1 MASSFALACDALVR
15 ERDRAFL
22 ERVAADYKLDLTELE
37 SKYLESGAAV
47 KVPKKYKKREP
58 KSVMVT
64 DETGAPVEKPKKG
77 KAEKQSCEGVTA
89 KKEPC
94 KFSALK
100 GECFCK
106 RHLKAAADAAAGVVA
121 PDAPKKAPKPK
132 KVKEPKAAEPMHSH
146 PLDKEPEGEC
156 VVCET
161 HGNPLKATSNESLF
175 SCETHGNPLKATSN
189 ESLFSCEP
197 AKLEARLNAI
207 MEGADDSDSEDD
219 RESED
224 ESEAEVEDEP
234 VVKPAAESDGELSE
248 EEFEDE

>member
-22 ERVAADYKLDLTELE
+22 ERVAGDYNLDIKELE
-37 SKYLESGAAV
+37 SKYLESGADV

-77 KAEKQSCEGVTA
+77 KAEKQACEGVTA

-106 RHLKAAADAAAGVVA
+106 RHLKAAADAASGVEA
-121 PDAPKKAPKPK
+121 PEAPKKAPKPK

-161 HGNPLKATSNESLF
+161 HGNPFKATSNESMF
-175 SCETHGNPLKATSN
+175 N
-189 ESLFSCEP
+189 CEP

-207 MEGADDSDSEDD
+207 MEGADDT
-219 RESED
+219 ESES
-224 ESEAEVEDEP
+224 ESEAESDDSEHDCDDRAEEECVP
-234 VVKPAAESDGELSE
+234 VINKAAKSDSELSE

>member
-22 ERVAADYKLDLTELE
+22 ERVAGDYNLDIKELE
-37 SKYLESGAAV
+37 SKYLESGADV

-77 KAEKQSCEGVTA
+77 KAEKQACEGVTA

-106 RHLKAAADAAAGVVA
+106 RHLKAAADAASGVEA
-121 PDAPKKAPKPK
+121 PEAPKKAPKPK

-161 HGNPLKATSNESLF
+161 HGNPFKATSNESMF
-175 SCETHGNPLKATSN
+175 N
-189 ESLFSCEP
+189 CEP

-207 MEGADDSDSEDD
+207 MEGADDT
-219 RESED
+219 
-224 ESEAEVEDEP
+224 ESEAESDDSEHDCDDRAEEECVP
-234 VVKPAAESDGELSE
+234 VINKAAKSDSELSE

>member
-22 ERVAADYKLDLTELE
+22 ERVAADYKLDIKELE
-37 SKYLESGAAV
+37 FKYLESGASV

-64 DETGAPVEKPKKG
+64 DESGAPVEKPKKG
-77 KAEKQSCEGVTA
+77 KAEKQACEGVTA

-106 RHLKAAADAAAGVVA
+106 RHLKAAADAAAGVAA
-121 PDAPKKAPKPK
+121 PEAAKKVPKPK

-175 SCETHGNPLKATSN
+175 SCE
-189 ESLFSCEP
+189 P

-207 MEGADDSDSEDD
+207 MEGADDSDSEED

-224 ESEAEVEDEP
+224 ESEAEEVADDDGEP
-234 VVKPAAESDGELSE
+234 VIEPVAESDGELSE